1 MAIKCIEFH
10 PTREMSMTVDEFKAW
25 LHNFDAD
32 RDGRISQ
39 EELKYALQSLR
50 VRFGWWKARQ
60 GMKEVDSNHNGH
72 IENGKEMEKLVNF
85 AQQRL
90 HMKINQSDW

>member
-10 PTREMSMTVDEFKAW
+10 PSREMSMTVDEFKAW

-39 EELKYALQSLR
+39 EELKDALQSLR
-50 VRFGWWKARQ
+50 VRFGWWKAQQ
-60 GMKEVDSNHNGH
+60 GMKECKTKTIMLGREKRSARDHVISLPLPAYN
-72 IENGKEMEKLVNF
+72 IEKN
-85 AQQRL
+85 
-90 HMKINQSDW
+90 